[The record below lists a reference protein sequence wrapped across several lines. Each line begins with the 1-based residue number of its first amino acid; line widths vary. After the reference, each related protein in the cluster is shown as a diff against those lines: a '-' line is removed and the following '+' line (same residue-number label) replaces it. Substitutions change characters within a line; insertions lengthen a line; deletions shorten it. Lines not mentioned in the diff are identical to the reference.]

1 METLTF
7 TFLRVSKAL
16 CPDIPSLFHYEV
28 VIESK
33 FAFRASL
40 NTFFCSFAVDVAVF
54 AGESEQRLRLR
65 VASSL

>member
-1 METLTF
+1 MEASTF
-7 TFLRVSKAL
+7 QRVSKAF
-16 CPDIPSLFHYEV
+16 CPEIPSPFRCEV

-40 NTFFCSFAVDVAVF
+40 NTLFCSFAVDVAVF